1 MDHQQNYVYSDPSTF
16 GFINSFTGSEN
27 YMQQQLNGSSQDN
40 ASSIAQ
46 LQDFE
51 SGNVAT
57 PHFMTEPPSM
67 LYHLPNTLNDE
78 PSAHYSPGAESYHV
92 AQSELSLNSQK
103 DQIFNL
109 DNTNTP
115 VTSGLIQLPDVAIV
129 EQHPMIAQQPS
140 QHLLASDAVAGSLST
155 SLSTDPVVGAVQ
167 SESIRDS
174 NAQSEP
180 TEALAGD
187 QQKKCIFSP
196 EQNSMMKA
204 LGVMRREV
212 LAPLS
217 GSKKRRRRILQLNED
232 DSDDGNELKKELL
245 VSPEKDKEKKDNDDR
260 TGDSSLDSDS
270 DDPPENDPE
279 ALKAR
284 FLLKSAVIIQGPD
297 SKKRKKRVLESDE
310 EEMQTSVDDI
320 GLMSNENE
328 ENDEEMFV
336 NDIVVSEPVF
346 ENLDDGEK
354 VVPIENPIILQD
366 DFVTPAKE
374 ATESTEGEKTAE
386 KHQIVKK
393 ESDEGTSSDPGK
405 LIKTEDNEIDPS
417 MSVEAILENI
427 KPMAD
432 DE

>member
-51 SGNVAT
+51 SGNAAT
-57 PHFMTEPPSM
+57 PQFMNEPPSM
-67 LYHLPNTLNDE
+67 LYHLSNTLNDE
-78 PSAHYSPGAESYHV
+78 PSAHYSPGTESYHV
-92 AQSELSLNSQK
+92 AQSGMSLNSQK

-109 DNTNTP
+109 ENSNTP
-115 VTSGLIQLPDVAIV
+115 VTSGLIHLPESAIV
-129 EQHPMIAQQPS
+129 EQPSMVAQQLS
-140 QHLLASDAVAGSLST
+140 QHLLASNADAGSLST
-155 SLSTDPVVGAVQ
+155 SLSTDAVVGAVQ
-167 SESIRDS
+167 SESIGDS
-174 NAQSEP
+174 SAQPAP
-180 TEALAGD
+180 TEELAAD

-245 VSPEKDKEKKDNDDR
+245 VSPEKDKEKKENDR

-320 GLMSNENE
+320 GLMSNEND
-328 ENDEEMFV
+328 ENDEEMFD

-346 ENLDDGEK
+346 ENLDDCEK
-354 VVPIENPIILQD
+354 VVPIENPIIPQD
-366 DFVTPAKE
+366 DFVTPAEE
-374 ATESTEGEKTAE
+374 ATDSTEGEKPAE
-386 KHQIVKK
+386 KQPIVKK
-393 ESDEGTSSDPGK
+393 ETDETTSSDPGK